1 MQAATEFQYR
11 VPWRAT
17 SYYPGAHHSIQR
29 GSGYEMHGILPLHVA
44 GDPRRFDVRA
54 TLRDPFGQLLVRVY
68 KQRSKV
74 PIFALADVSASMS
87 FVGQTCK
94 YDLLIQFVSA
104 LANSAHRVGDPFAFT
119 ACDTEI
125 RQELSLPLTLA
136 RGSGDWIY
144 KRLRDWTPSG
154 ANAAGLL
161 AGAEHVPN
169 NRALVFLISDYYLPF
184 DLLRKILG
192 RLSRH
197 DVIPVVLTDTA
208 EGRIPGA
215 GITHLYDP
223 ETKGK
228 RTIVLRRTL
237 ATRLK
242 NKILEHRQQLGKCL
256 AEYDLRPLNLI
267 DSFEP
272 ENVNRYFYE

>member
-1 MQAATEFQYR
+1 MQSATEFQYR

-17 SYYPGAHHSIQR
+17 SYYSGTHHSIQR
-29 GSGYEMHGILPLHVA
+29 GSGYEMHGLLPLHVA

-54 TLRDPFGQLLVRVY
+54 SLRDPFGHLLVRVY

-94 YDLLIQFVSA
+94 YDLLLQFVSA

-125 RQELSLPLTLA
+125 RHELSLPLAPA
-136 RGSGDWIY
+136 RGSGDLIFE
-144 KRLRDWTPSG
+144 RLSDWTPSG

-161 AGAEHVPN
+161 AGVEHAPN
-169 NRALVFLISDYYLPF
+169 NRALVFLISDYHLPF
-184 DLLRKILG
+184 ALLREVLG

-197 DVIPVVLTDTA
+197 DVIPVVLADTA
-208 EGRIPGA
+208 EGRIPGT
-215 GITHLYDP
+215 GITHLYDA
-223 ETKGK
+223 ETQGK
-228 RTIVLRRTL
+228 RTIVLRRSF
-237 ATRLK
+237 AKRLR
-242 NKILEHRQQLGKCL
+242 NEVLEHRLQLGKCF

-267 DSFEP
+267 DKFEP
-272 ENVNRYFYE
+272 EVVNRYFYE